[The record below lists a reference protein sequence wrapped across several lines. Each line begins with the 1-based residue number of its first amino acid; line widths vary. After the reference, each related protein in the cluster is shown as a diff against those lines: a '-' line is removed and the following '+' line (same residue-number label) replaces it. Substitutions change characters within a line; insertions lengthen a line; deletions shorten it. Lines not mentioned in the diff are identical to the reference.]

1 VTFPNTRA
9 REGPLIDYRVAI
21 TPDYA
26 LATVRSCRRATPRDN
41 ASRIT
46 SMHLLRSLRRRFR
59 RQDVDLHTEAEA
71 KTLASD
77 RLSIRISQAA
87 ASPSSSGGLVTP
99 TPDVLHPDED
109 ER

>member
-1 VTFPNTRA
+1 VNKKKRDKLGGHSRT
-9 REGPLIDYRVAI
+9 
-21 TPDYA
+21 
-26 LATVRSCRRATPRDN
+26 LACRD

-46 SMHLLRSLRRRFR
+46 SVHLLRSLRRRFR
-59 RQDVDLHTEAEA
+59 RQDIDLDTEAEA

-87 ASPSSSGGLVTP
+87 GSPSSSGGLVTP

>member
-1 VTFPNTRA
+1 
-9 REGPLIDYRVAI
+9 
-21 TPDYA
+21 
-26 LATVRSCRRATPRDN
+26 
-41 ASRIT
+41 
-46 SMHLLRSLRRRFR
+46 MHLLRSLRRRFR
-59 RQDVDLHTEAEA
+59 GRDIDTDSTVEAEA

-87 ASPSSSGGLVTP
+87 GSPSSSAGLVTP